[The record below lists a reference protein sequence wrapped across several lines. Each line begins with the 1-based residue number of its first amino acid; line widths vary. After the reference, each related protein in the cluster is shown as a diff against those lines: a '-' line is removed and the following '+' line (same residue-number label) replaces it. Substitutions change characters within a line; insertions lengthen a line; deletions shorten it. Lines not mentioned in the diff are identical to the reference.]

1 MDHENKKLKK
11 QILTDFAAIVRNRR
25 HELNMTQEELAEKA
39 DFHVNYIGGL
49 ERGTRNPSLF
59 SLTILAKALS
69 VSPKD
74 LVPEK

>member
-1 MDHENKKLKK
+1 MDRDIKKFKK
-11 QILTDFAAIVRNRR
+11 QILSDFAALIRNRR

-49 ERGTRNPSLF
+49 ERGTRNPSLV
-59 SLTILAKALS
+59 SLTILARALA

-74 LVPEK
+74 LMPES